1 MNSPHPS
8 TVVLLCGLTCSGK
21 STLAR
26 RLAAQGFAW
35 LSVDQDAWDAGCHE
49 QPLPAAVQREIKV
62 AHKRRVRELVADGRD
77 VVLDY
82 ALVSKARRDEYRAL
96 AEDAGARVVL
106 VHLDVP
112 ASELH
117 RRLAARNAGPRGP
130 HQVLVAPEQLDRWIA
145 SFEPPAADER
155 AVRVTEAELT
165 QYPHSFAEIFEIDA
179 NRETKVNIGLAQA
192 PSGRALP

>member
-1 MNSPHPS
+1 MSNPRRS

-26 RLAAQGFAW
+26 QLAEQGFVW
-35 LSVDQDAWDAGCHE
+35 LSVDQDAWDAGCRE

-82 ALVSKARRDEYRAL
+82 ALVSRARRDEYRAL
-96 AEDAGARVVL
+96 AEQAGARVVL
-106 VHLDVP
+106 LQLDVP
-112 ASELH
+112 AAELH

-130 HQVLVAPEQLDRWIA
+130 HQVIVAPEQLDKWIA
-145 SFEPPAADER
+145 TFEPPADDEG

-165 QYPHSFAEIFEIDA
+165 RYPHAFAENGEIGA
-179 NRETKVNIGLAQA
+179 NREAKVDIGLGQA
-192 PSGRALP
+192 SSPSQS